1 MVSQIK
7 LKDILAYVGQFA
19 PWELAEPWDNVGLM
33 VGNPDQEATGVLI
46 ALDPTLQVIEEAILE
61 KANIILTHHPLI
73 FHPLKSINTATPI
86 GQFLKKA
93 LVHDIAVVSCHTN
106 LDIISDGVSDALARA
121 LYLRNTRP
129 LNLTGKRPDQGF
141 GKVGNLP
148 TPMQGES
155 FIHFVAQ
162 RLNLQA
168 MMIAGPQP
176 ETVSTIAVCG
186 GSGSDLA
193 EAALQAGADI
203 YITAELKHSVARWA
217 EDNGL
222 CVIDAGHFATEN
234 IIIPS
239 LLARMTA
246 FFAENNNPAPVI
258 ASQRQ
263 NSPLRFYIAENMPT
277 NT

>member
-1 MVSQIK
+1 MVSPIK

-33 VGNPDQEATGVLI
+33 VGNPDLEATGMLI
-46 ALDPTLQVIEEAILE
+46 ALDPTLQVLEEAIQK

-73 FHPLKSINTATPI
+73 FHPLKKVNTATPI

-106 LDIISDGVSDALARA
+106 LDIISDGVSDALARV
-121 LYLRNTRP
+121 LYLHNTRP
-129 LNLTGKRPDQGF
+129 LTLTGNRPDQGF

-148 TPMQGES
+148 KPMQGAA

-162 RLNLQA
+162 RLKLEA
-168 MMIAGPQP
+168 MMIAGPLP
-176 ETVSTIAVCG
+176 ATVSTIAVCG

-193 EAALQAGADI
+193 EAALQAGADV

-222 CVIDAGHFATEN
+222 CAIDAGHFATEN
-234 IIIPS
+234 IIITS

-246 FFAENNNPAPVI
+246 FFAKNNNPAPVM

-277 NT
+277 II

>member
-1 MVSQIK
+1 MVSPIK

-33 VGNPDQEATGVLI
+33 VGNLDQEATGVLI
-46 ALDPTLQVIEEAILE
+46 ALDPTLQVIEEAIL
-61 KANIILTHHPLI
+61 KKTNIILTHHPLI

-121 LYLRNTRP
+121 LYLLNTRP
-129 LNLTGKRPDQGF
+129 LNLTGNRPDQGF

-148 TPMQGES
+148 TPMQGKS

-162 RLNLQA
+162 RLNLQV

-193 EAALQAGADI
+193 EAAVQSGADI

-263 NSPLRFYIAENMPT
+263 SSPLRFHIVENMPT
-277 NT
+277 NI

>member
-1 MVSQIK
+1 MVSPIK

-33 VGNPDQEATGVLI
+33 IGNPDQEATGVLI
-46 ALDPTLQVIEEAILE
+46 ALDPTRQVIEEAILK

-93 LVHDIAVVSCHTN
+93 LAHDIAVVSCHTN
-106 LDIISDGVSDALARA
+106 LDIISDGVSDALARV
-121 LYLRNTRP
+121 LYLHNTRP
-129 LNLTGKRPDQGF
+129 LTLTGNRPDQGF
-141 GKVGNLP
+141 GKLGNLP
-148 TPMQGES
+148 KPMQGGA
-155 FIHFVAQ
+155 FINFVVQ
-162 RLNLQA
+162 RLQLEA
-168 MMIAGPQP
+168 MMIAGPLP

-193 EAALQAGADI
+193 EAALLAGADV

-217 EDNGL
+217 EDNRL

-246 FFAENNNPAPVI
+246 FFSENNNPAPVM

-277 NT
+277 II

>member
-1 MVSQIK
+1 MVSPIK

-19 PWELAEPWDNVGLM
+19 PWELAEPWDNAGLM

-46 ALDPTLQVIEEAILE
+46 ALDPTLPVIEEAILK

-73 FHPLKSINTATPI
+73 FHPLKSINTATPL

-93 LVHDIAVVSCHTN
+93 LGHDIAVVSCHTN

-129 LNLTGKRPDQGF
+129 LQLTGQRADQGF
-141 GKVGNLP
+141 GKIGTLP
-148 TPMQGES
+148 TPMPAES

-162 RLNLQA
+162 RLKLA
-168 MMIAGPQP
+168 GMMIAGPQP
-176 ETVSTIAVCG
+176 QTVSTVAVCG
-186 GSGSDLA
+186 GSGSELA
-193 EAALQAGADI
+193 EAAAQAGADI
-203 YITAELKHSVARWA
+203 YITAELKHSMARWA

-234 IIIPS
+234 VIIPS
-239 LLARMTA
+239 LLARLTA
-246 FFAENNNPAPVI
+246 FFAQNNNPAPVF

-263 NSPLRFYIAENMPT
+263 NSPLRFHIFDTMST
-277 NT
+277 NI

>member
-1 MVSQIK
+1 MVSPIK

>member
-1 MVSQIK
+1 MVSPIK

-33 VGNPDQEATGVLI
+33 VGNPDLEATGMLI
-46 ALDPTLQVIEEAILE
+46 ALDPTLQVLEEAILK

-73 FHPLKSINTATPI
+73 FHPLKTINTATPI

-93 LVHDIAVVSCHTN
+93 LSHDIAVVSCHTN
-106 LDIISDGVSDALARA
+106 LDIISDGVSDALARV
-121 LYLRNTRP
+121 LYLHNTRP
-129 LNLTGKRPDQGF
+129 LTLTGNRPDQGF

-148 TPMQGES
+148 KPMQGGA

-162 RLNLQA
+162 RLKLEG
-168 MMIAGPQP
+168 MMIAGPLP
-176 ETVSTIAVCG
+176 TTVSTIAVCG

-193 EAALQAGADI
+193 EAALQAGADV

-246 FFAENNNPAPVI
+246 FFAENNNPAPVM

-263 NSPLRFYIAENMPT
+263 NSPLRFYIAENMPIII
-277 NT
+277 

>member
-1 MVSQIK
+1 MVSPIK

-46 ALDPTLQVIEEAILE
+46 ALDPTLQVIEEAILK

-93 LVHDIAVVSCHTN
+93 LAHDIAVVSCHTN

-121 LYLRNTRP
+121 LYLLNTRP
-129 LNLTGKRPDQGF
+129 LNLTGNRPDQGF

-148 TPMQGES
+148 TPMQGKS

-162 RLNLQA
+162 RLNLQV

-193 EAALQAGADI
+193 EAAVQSGADI

-263 NSPLRFYIAENMPT
+263 SSPLRFHIVENMPT
-277 NT
+277 NI

>member
-1 MVSQIK
+1 MVSPIK

-46 ALDPTLQVIEEAILE
+46 ALDPTLQVIEEAILK

-129 LNLTGKRPDQGF
+129 LNLTGNRPDQGF

-148 TPMQGES
+148 TPMQGKS

-277 NT
+277 NI

>member
-106 LDIISDGVSDALARA
+106 LDIISDGVSDALGRA

-176 ETVSTIAVCG
+176 ETVATIAVCG
-186 GSGSDLA
+186 GNGSDLA

-263 NSPLRFYIAENMPT
+263 NSPLRFYIAENMHT

>member
-1 MVSQIK
+1 MVSPIK

-33 VGNPDQEATGVLI
+33 VGNLDQEATGVLI
-46 ALDPTLQVIEEAILE
+46 ALDPTLQVIEEAIL
-61 KANIILTHHPLI
+61 KKTNIILTHHPLI

-93 LVHDIAVVSCHTN
+93 LAHDIAVVSCHTN

-121 LYLRNTRP
+121 LYLHNTRP
-129 LNLTGKRPDQGF
+129 LTLTGSRPDQGF

-155 FIHFVAQ
+155 FIYFVAQ
-162 RLNLQA
+162 RLNLQV

-193 EAALQAGADI
+193 EAAVQSGADI

-263 NSPLRFYIAENMPT
+263 SSPLRFHIVENMPT
-277 NT
+277 NI

>member
-1 MVSQIK
+1 MVSPIK

-46 ALDPTLQVIEEAILE
+46 ALDPTRQVIEEAILK

-93 LVHDIAVVSCHTN
+93 LAHDIAVVSCHTN
-106 LDIISDGVSDALARA
+106 LDIISDGVSDALARV
-121 LYLRNTRP
+121 LYLHNTRP
-129 LNLTGKRPDQGF
+129 LTLTGNRPDQGF

-148 TPMQGES
+148 KPMQGGA

-162 RLNLQA
+162 RLQLEA
-168 MMIAGPQP
+168 MMIAGPLP
-176 ETVSTIAVCG
+176 ATVSTIAVCG

-193 EAALQAGADI
+193 EAALQVGADV

-222 CVIDAGHFATEN
+222 CIIDAGHFATEN
-234 IIIPS
+234 IVIPS

-246 FFAENNNPAPVI
+246 FFAENNNPAPVM

-263 NSPLRFYIAENMPT
+263 NSPLRFYIAENTPT
-277 NT
+277 LI

>member
-193 EAALQAGADI
+193 EAALQEGADI

-263 NSPLRFYIAENMPT
+263 NSPLRYYIVENMPT
-277 NT
+277 NI

>member
-129 LNLTGKRPDQGF
+129 LNPTGKRPDQGF

>member
-1 MVSQIK
+1 MVSPIK

-46 ALDPTLQVIEEAILE
+46 ALDPTRQVIEEAILK

-93 LVHDIAVVSCHTN
+93 LAHDIAVVSCHTN
-106 LDIISDGVSDALARA
+106 LDIISDGVSDALARV
-121 LYLRNTRP
+121 LYLHNTRP
-129 LNLTGKRPDQGF
+129 LTLTGNRPDQGF

-148 TPMQGES
+148 KPMQGKA

-162 RLNLQA
+162 RLQLEA
-168 MMIAGPQP
+168 MMIAGPLP
-176 ETVSTIAVCG
+176 ATVSTIAVCG

-193 EAALQAGADI
+193 EAALQGGADV

-234 IIIPS
+234 IIIPF

-246 FFAENNNPAPVI
+246 FFAENHNPAPVM

-263 NSPLRFYIAENMPT
+263 NSPLRFYIAENTPT
-277 NT
+277 LI

>member
-1 MVSQIK
+1 MVSPIK

-33 VGNPDQEATGVLI
+33 VGNPDMEATGMLI
-46 ALDPTLQVIEEAILE
+46 ALDPALQVIEEAIL
-61 KANIILTHHPLI
+61 KKVNIILTHHPLI
-73 FHPLKSINTATPI
+73 FHPLKSINTATPT
-86 GQFLKKA
+86 GQLLKKA
-93 LVHDIAVVSCHTN
+93 LIHDIAVVSCHTN
-106 LDIISDGVSDALARA
+106 LDIISNGVSDALARV
-121 LYLRNTRP
+121 LYLHNTRP
-129 LNLTGKRPDQGF
+129 LTLTGNRPDLGF

-148 TPMQGES
+148 KPMQGGA

-162 RLNLQA
+162 RLKLEA
-168 MMIAGPQP
+168 MMIAGPLP
-176 ETVSTIAVCG
+176 ATVSTIAVCG

-193 EAALQAGADI
+193 EAALQAGADV

-222 CVIDAGHFATEN
+222 CIIDAGHFATEN

-239 LLARMTA
+239 LLARLTA
-246 FFAENNNPAPVI
+246 FFAENNNPAPVM

-263 NSPLRFYIAENMPT
+263 HSPLRFYIAENMPIII
-277 NT
+277 

>member
-1 MVSQIK
+1 MVSPIK

-46 ALDPTLQVIEEAILE
+46 ALDPTRQVIEEAILK

-93 LVHDIAVVSCHTN
+93 LAHDIAVVSCHTN
-106 LDIISDGVSDALARA
+106 LDIISDGVSDALARV
-121 LYLRNTRP
+121 LYLHNTRP
-129 LNLTGKRPDQGF
+129 LTLTGNRPDQGF

-148 TPMQGES
+148 KPMQGGA

-162 RLNLQA
+162 RLQLEA
-168 MMIAGPQP
+168 MMIAGPLP
-176 ETVSTIAVCG
+176 ATVSTIAVCG

-193 EAALQAGADI
+193 EAALQGGADV

-234 IIIPS
+234 IVIPS

-246 FFAENNNPAPVI
+246 FFAENNNPAPVM

-263 NSPLRFYIAENMPT
+263 NSPLRFYIAENTPT
-277 NT
+277 LI

>member
-1 MVSQIK
+1 MVSPIK

-33 VGNPDQEATGVLI
+33 VGNPDQEATGLLI
-46 ALDPTLQVIEEAILE
+46 ALDPTLQVIEEAILK

-73 FHPLKSINTATPI
+73 FHPLKSINTATSL

-129 LNLTGKRPDQGF
+129 LTLTGNRPDQGF
-141 GKVGNLP
+141 GKIGNLP
-148 TPMQGES
+148 KPMQGES

-162 RLNLQA
+162 RLKLQA
-168 MMIAGPQP
+168 MIIAGPQP

-193 EAALQAGADI
+193 EAALQAGANV

-222 CVIDAGHFATEN
+222 CIIDAGHFATEN
-234 IIIPS
+234 IIIPF

>member
-1 MVSQIK
+1 
-7 LKDILAYVGQFA
+7 
-19 PWELAEPWDNVGLM
+19 
-33 VGNPDQEATGVLI
+33 VLI

-129 LNLTGKRPDQGF
+129 LNPTGKRPDQGF

>member
-1 MVSQIK
+1 MVSSIK
-7 LKDILAYVGQFA
+7 LKDILAHVGQFA

-46 ALDPTLQVIEEAILE
+46 ALDPTLQVIEEAILK

-73 FHPLKSINTATPI
+73 FHPLKSINTATPL

-129 LNLTGKRPDQGF
+129 LTLTGNRPDQGF

-148 TPMQGES
+148 KPMQGES

-162 RLNLQA
+162 RLQLPA

-176 ETVSTIAVCG
+176 QTVSTIAVCG
-186 GSGSDLA
+186 GSGSELA
-193 EAALQAGADI
+193 EAAFQAGAQV

-222 CVIDAGHFATEN
+222 CIIDAGHFATEN
-234 IIIPS
+234 VIIPS
-239 LLARMTA
+239 LLARLTA
-246 FFAENNNPAPVI
+246 FFTENNNPAPVI

-263 NSPLRFYIAENMPT
+263 NSPLRYYIAENMPT
-277 NT
+277 NI

>member
-1 MVSQIK
+1 MVSPIK

-33 VGNPDQEATGVLI
+33 VGSPDLEATGMLI
-46 ALDPTLQVIEEAILE
+46 VLDPTLQALEEAIQ
-61 KANIILTHHPLI
+61 KKINIILTHHPLI

-93 LVHDIAVVSCHTN
+93 LTHDIAVVSCHTN
-106 LDIISDGVSDALARA
+106 LDIISNGVSDALARV
-121 LYLRNTRP
+121 LYLHNTRP
-129 LNLTGKRPDQGF
+129 LTLTGNRPDLGF

-148 TPMQGES
+148 KPMQGEA

-162 RLNLQA
+162 RLKLEA
-168 MMIAGPQP
+168 MMLAGPLP
-176 ETVSTIAVCG
+176 ATVSAIAVCG

-193 EAALQAGADI
+193 EAALQAGADV

-246 FFAENNNPAPVI
+246 FFAENNNPAPVM

-263 NSPLRFYIAENMPT
+263 HSPLRFYIAENMPT
-277 NT
+277 II